1 MKTTYDSIYLA
12 PHLDDAVLSC
22 GGQIFEETR
31 RGQAV
36 LVVTVMAGDPPPNV
50 SGYAQSLHSR
60 WELPEETATARRRED
75 LAACAL
81 LGADAL
87 HWPVPDCIYRTA
99 PANGTPMYLS
109 DEDIFGEIHPADAP
123 LVKELTGRLAALPPA
138 NRIVAPLT
146 VGHHVDHQLVRQAA
160 ERHFGHRLEFFEDFP
175 YVQTERSQDF
185 LQNSGQPNW
194 QAEVSPVSDAALCA
208 RLEAVLAYKSQL
220 STFFTDRA
228 DLERQVFGYARR
240 IGGERIWRQL

>member
-31 RGQAV
+31 CGQAV
-36 LVVTVMAGDPPPNV
+36 LVVTVMAGDPPPSV

-60 WELPEETATARRRED
+60 WELLEEAAVVRRRED
-75 LAACAL
+75 VAACTL
-81 LGADAL
+81 LHADAL
-87 HWPVPDCIYRTA
+87 HGPAPDCIYRTT
-99 PANGTPMYLS
+99 PADGTPMYLS

-123 LVKELTGRLAALPPA
+123 LVKELTAWLATLPPA
-138 NRIVAPLT
+138 RRVIAPLT
-146 VGHHVDHQLVRQAA
+146 VGHHVDHQLLRQAA
-160 ERHFGHRLEFFEDFP
+160 GQHFGRRLEFFEDFP
-175 YVQTERSQDF
+175 YVQTERSLDF

-194 QAEVSPVSDAALCA
+194 QATVIKVSDAALHA
-208 RLEAVLAYKSQL
+208 RVDAVLAYKSQL

-240 IGGERIWRQL
+240 IGGERVWRQL